1 MKNLIVFIS
10 IAVLFTN
17 CKKEKVTYTIK
28 GQITICYSPTNQVSY
43 ANSKIDL
50 FQQKNGTFSGA
61 QTLANTTTDANGNFA
76 FDYTTDNQNDNLII
90 RESSGFGYSN
100 IMTGIPLK
108 NIDDLKIYYNGRY
121 NLVVSLNVTK
131 LYTNSD
137 TLSIRNLNGGIN
149 PKIAGPFVNGRIY
162 KEVGIGFLRDIVY
175 TGTEQTLNYRIYTSQ
190 NLDFTKDFI
199 VENSKLCGDT
209 VYVSLD
215 IK

>member
-1 MKNLIVFIS
+1 MKNLIIFIS
-10 IAVLFTN
+10 IAILFTN

-28 GQITICYSPTNQVSY
+28 GQIIICYSPTNQVSY

-61 QTLANTTTDANGNFA
+61 QTLANTTTDTNGNFT
-76 FDYTTDNQNDNLII
+76 FDFTTDNQNDNLII
-90 RESSGFGYSN
+90 RESSGFGNSN

-131 LYTNSD
+131 TYTNSD
-137 TLSIRNLNGGIN
+137 TLYISN
-149 PKIAGPFVNGRIY
+149 PKTLNYVKKAGPFINGRYFVESGVSVKPDPNYEFNSENIRYVINNDNNSFNKDY
-162 KEVGIGFLRDIVY
+162 KVV
-175 TGTEQTLNYRIYTSQ
+175 TN
-190 NLDFTKDFI
+190 
-199 VENSKLCGDT
+199 KLCGDT